1 MFKLIVQSLWFCSTC
16 LQTAFAQEWRKFSGS
31 PEVLLSDFSPCPG
44 ISALARLWIPTRFQ
58 CGNARWKN
66 HSLELQVSEAKLK
79 TTLMHAEASRWEYF
93 NNFWKYLYISFC
105 FSWTLKYFSV
115 AWDRARWTCVPCL
128 ERGVVLPAAGREKL
142 APISL
147 TPTQDLLT
155 ELLMVVGLKLKATF
169 PAPTHLSSDTPWSPD
184 PKCSQCIVRWVCFW
198 FSITPECSTAYL
210 SI

>member
-16 LQTAFAQEWRKFSGS
+16 LQTAFAQEWRKFFGS

-115 AWDRARWTCVPCL
+115 AWDRARWTCVPWL
-128 ERGVVLPAAGREKL
+128 GERGRAASSWGGKAGPHFFDTNPGPAYRTADG
-142 APISL
+142 
-147 TPTQDLLT
+147 
-155 ELLMVVGLKLKATF
+155 GWLKAEGNIS
-169 PAPTHLSSDTPWSPD
+169 SSDPFIIWYAVISRPQML
-184 PKCSQCIVRWVCFW
+184 PMYCA
-198 FSITPECSTAYL
+198 FSLLLVLNHSRM
-210 SI
+210 

>member
-16 LQTAFAQEWRKFSGS
+16 LQTAFAQEWRKLFGS

-66 HSLELQVSEAKLK
+66 HSLELQASEAKLK
-79 TTLMHAEASRWEYF
+79 TTLMHAEVSRWEYF

-115 AWDRARWTCVPCL
+115 AWDRARWTCVPWL
-128 ERGVVLPAAGREKL
+128 GERSRAASSWERKAGPHFFDTNPGPAEDQ
-142 APISL
+142 
-147 TPTQDLLT
+147 T
-155 ELLMVVGLKLKATF
+155 LMVFGLKLKATF
-169 PAPTHLSSDTPWSPD
+169 PTPTHLSLTLHVHLDLQTPNAPD
-184 PKCSQCIVRWVCFW
+184 VLCV
-198 FSITPECSTAYL
+198 
-210 SI
+210 